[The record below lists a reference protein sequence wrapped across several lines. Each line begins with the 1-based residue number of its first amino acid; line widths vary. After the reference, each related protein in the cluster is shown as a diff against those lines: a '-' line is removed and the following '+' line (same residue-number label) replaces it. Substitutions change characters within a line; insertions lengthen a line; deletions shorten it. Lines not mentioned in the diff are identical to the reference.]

1 MTNVIASARP
11 AATQVAKNAT
21 AVTKVAT
28 GVALAAAE
36 APTKENITPDTRLP
50 DGGRAARSLVWTAA
64 SEIEAISESLL
75 KLVDDG
81 DLGEGPETLL
91 RMYALRMQRM
101 NSIVLSYLADDSV
114 TLNEVHQMIY
124 DKPMNDVGLQAASTE
139 PGATSVPKAEAPPPA
154 SHLSVPVDQSNFCDG
169 RDLAIQMLSAG
180 DALDQTDQAEPYRW
194 MRRGAAQNRFAL
206 PFLQRLLAQPELM
219 DGFAAVLS
227 GRLGTGDSVHADSF
241 ALDWAEYQAG
251 PVGGDGT
258 ATESDPAPPLTPAPA
273 IATPMATQPTGG
285 VPAADFDADDASLR
299 LARARSVSWMLCQI
313 FGNATG
319 VAPSEI
325 RDLEGL
331 GGSVQHL
338 RKILATLHAE
348 VMAVD
353 GELPDDFHSNL
364 FHASSLATLVD
375 EVEWAGQ
382 YKFMTGN
389 LSMSEYFG
397 AICAACEQAS
407 EAINAFEGAAA

>member
-1 MTNVIASARP
+1 MGKVDDAVRGILCLIE
-11 AATQVAKNAT
+11 VAKSAVET
-21 AVTKVAT
+21 AGTDA
-28 GVALAAAE
+28 
-36 APTKENITPDTRLP
+36 
-50 DGGRAARSLVWTAA
+50 GR
-64 SEIEAISESLL
+64 
-75 KLVDDG
+75 
-81 DLGEGPETLL
+81 
-91 RMYALRMQRM
+91 
-101 NSIVLSYLADDSV
+101 
-114 TLNEVHQMIY
+114 
-124 DKPMNDVGLQAASTE
+124 LQAAADRLEAVLALLDAIDNGLDDPLLYSAGTLIALAKVQIDAKLGQ
-139 PGATSVPKAEAPPPA
+139 PATVGTRPSQPTVLAN
-154 SHLSVPVDQSNFCDG
+154 QRNFCDG
-169 RDLAIQMLSAG
+169 RDLAIQMLAVG
-180 DALDQTDQAEPYRW
+180 DALDHTDEAEPYRW
-194 MRRGAAQNRFAL
+194 LRGGAAQNRFAL

-251 PVGGDGT
+251 LVGEDGT
-258 ATESDPAPPLTPAPA
+258 ATESDPAPPLTPASA

-299 LARARSVSWMLCQI
+299 LARAHSVSWMLCQI

-407 EAINAFEGAAA
+407 EAINACEGAAA